1 MALREFR
8 QKLSMVFGFVVPS
21 GLEAP
26 RRVRQA
32 VRQHLQGAL
41 EAGLAADLEL
51 LVSEV
56 VTNAVRHGGS
66 GLRDAIDVRVEVG
79 DDTVSV
85 SISDSGDGFAP
96 GTRPQPRLGRD
107 AGGFGLLLLD
117 RLSTR
122 WGIEPDDGGFRVWF
136 RLTGRTA
143 SG

>member
-8 QKLSMVFGFVVPS
+8 QKLSMVFGFVVPN

-32 VRQHLQGAL
+32 VRQQLAGAL

-122 WGIEPDDGGFRVWF
+122 WGIEREDGGFRVWF

-143 SG
+143 PG